1 LKRESLVIG
10 VTNWIDQRG
19 VFRAGSPPVL
29 PQPAAKWSAAATTTS
44 QDLKANVDTIV
55 RRHFSPNM
63 PEEAAE
69 KIQEKA
75 T

>member
-1 LKRESLVIG
+1 MIG

-19 VFRAGSPPVL
+19 VFRAGIPAPAP
-29 PQPAAKWSAAATTTS
+29 PQPATKKPTAATTTS
-44 QDLKANVDTIV
+44 KDLKANVDTIV
-55 RRHFSPNM
+55 RRHFFPNM

-69 KIQEKA
+69 KIEMKA